1 MSEDFPYQVIGSDF
15 LASVGAG
22 RKRLLLLDAPGL
34 GKTRQAIRGA
44 DKLGV
49 DSMDVVS
56 PAAVTTQW
64 RKNHEK
70 DAWYDRKFTSRS
82 YESARDKGLPRKG
95 ELLIFDEFHYLKNEL
110 SQRTRALFG
119 QETFGRDGMIDGYDT
134 IWAMSGTPAPKNA
147 YDLFPVM
154 RALIP
159 HSLKLPNGHIMDNW
173 QFIKKFCKGFDN
185 GREFQ
190 ITGNQNEAELSERL
204 APYSIRRTKKDV
216 LPDWKEPVVDNL
228 WLDPGKARDMLMKA
242 ELEPEG
248 IEIAQAFAQ
257 GGFEALAILAKTNEK
272 GVSRL
277 RRYTGI
283 LKVLPI
289 VEWLLAEFDS
299 GLEKIVVICVHR
311 EVIDGIYTKL
321 KEHKIDS
328 VIYWGGM
335 TDAQKEKAKSDF
347 IQKEKI
353 RAIIGQI
360 VAMGTGTD
368 GIQHATGRML
378 FAEWSWIDDDNYQ
391 AICRLDR
398 IGQEE
403 PVIGQFAGLEGSLDG
418 AIMAAASRRAAEQRT
433 LFGR

>member
-1 MSEDFPYQVIGSDF
+1 MNEDFPYQIIGSDF
-15 LASVGAG
+15 LSG
-22 RKRLLLLDAPGL
+22 RQRGLLFDAPGL
-34 GKTRQAIRGA
+34 GKTRQALRAA

-49 DSMDVVS
+49 DSMDVVC

-64 RKNHEK
+64 RKN
-70 DAWYDRKFTSRS
+70 DDTDSWYARKFTSRS

-95 ELLIFDEFHYLKNEL
+95 RLLVFDELHYLKNAH
-110 SQRTRALFG
+110 SQRTKALLGTKSFG
-119 QETFGRDGMIDGYDT
+119 IDGGIDGYET
-134 IWAMSGTPAPKNA
+134 IWGMTGTPAPKNA
-147 YDLFPVM
+147 FDLYPVM
-154 RALIP
+154 RGLIP
-159 HSLKLPNGHIMDNW
+159 HSLRLRNGNIMDDW
-173 QFIKKFCKGFDN
+173 QFIKRFCKGFDN

-190 ITGNQNEAELSERL
+190 ITGNINMEELADRL
-204 APYSIRRTKKDV
+204 APYSMRRTKKDV
-216 LPDWKEPVVDNL
+216 LPDWKEPLVSDL
-228 WLDPGKARDMLMKA
+228 WLDPGKARDMLVKA

-248 IEIAQAFAQ
+248 RAIADAFAK
-257 GGFEALAILAKTNEK
+257 GGFDALSILAESERT

-289 VEWLLAEFDS
+289 VEWLLSEFDG
-299 GLEKIVVICVHR
+299 GLQKIVIICVHR
-311 EVIDGIYTKL
+311 EVIDGIFTKL

-378 FAEWSWIDDDNYQ
+378 LAEWSWIDDDNYQ
-391 AICRLDR
+391 AISRLDR

-403 PVIGQFAGLEGSLDG
+403 PVLAQFAGLEGSLDG
-418 AIMAAASRRAAEQRT
+418 AMAAAASRRAAEQRT